1 MLAGLRIIAW
11 EVYCEMSLVD
21 ICLSYDISI
30 DFFLNAYAFIFFLFL
45 FNQANHILIRRAHV
59 NLISDLRQQS
69 SSLTQPQVF
78 STGMTRAK
86 GALSLTSDAWQQP
99 YHITLPSSHILL
111 LRPTPHLLLPLAT
124 YDTHTLQLH
133 LHLLSSP
140 SLVHILQIPARRQRL
155 CDCHQ
160 PSDIPRCI
168 RRTDEITFN
177 HTLTTTSQPAGYTET
192 LSRCVAAP

>member
-1 MLAGLRIIAW
+1 
-11 EVYCEMSLVD
+11 
-21 ICLSYDISI
+21 
-30 DFFLNAYAFIFFLFL
+30 
-45 FNQANHILIRRAHV
+45 
-59 NLISDLRQQS
+59 
-69 SSLTQPQVF
+69 
-78 STGMTRAK
+78 MTRAK
-86 GALSLTSDAWQQP
+86 GALSLMSDAWQQP

-133 LHLLSSP
+133 LHLFSSL
-140 SLVHILQIPARRQRL
+140 SLVHIYQIL

-177 HTLTTTSQPAGYTET
+177 HSLTTTSQLAGYTET
-192 LSRCVAAP
+192 LIRCVAAP

>member
-1 MLAGLRIIAW
+1 MHT
-11 EVYCEMSLVD
+11 
-21 ICLSYDISI
+21 LS
-30 DFFLNAYAFIFFLFL
+30 FFFLFL

-86 GALSLTSDAWQQP
+86 GALSLTSDAWRQQQQQP

-111 LRPTPHLLLPLAT
+111 LRPTPHLLLPQST

-133 LHLLSSP
+133 LHLLSP
-140 SLVHILQIPARRQRL
+140 PLVHIYHTPAHRQL
-155 CDCHQ
+155 SACAT
-160 PSDIPRCI
+160 DIT
-168 RRTDEITFN
+168 RRTFLAASGAPTRSSS
-177 HTLTTTSQPAGYTET
+177 TTSQP
-192 LSRCVAAP
+192 PPHN